1 MKIEYDTAFW
11 ISPCDLAYKIK
22 TTHIAYI
29 LADAELFNFTKEWLL
44 SIYQKYNEKIGFE
57 GKARREIMI
66 TAINTGWIRV
76 RFKPRDG
83 IWRVEC
89 RDITA
94 QLKSIQSF
102 VSEGAK
108 EGWIHDNDK
117 VLYSDFNGCECKG
130 VHTIIDT

>member
-1 MKIEYDTAFW
+1 
-11 ISPCDLAYKIK
+11 
-22 TTHIAYI
+22 
-29 LADAELFNFTKEWLL
+29 
-44 SIYQKYNEKIGFE
+44 
-57 GKARREIMI
+57 MI
-66 TAINTGWIRV
+66 NAINTRWIRV

-89 RDITA
+89 RDINA
-94 QLKSIQSF
+94 QLKSIKSF

-130 VHTIIDT
+130 VHTIIET